1 MLLHERFPARR
12 DLEGQGNFRGAA
24 QMLTFRDR
32 GAVPAHV
39 LVRILDRES
48 VLLNLE
54 TERYFGLDETGT
66 RMWQLVTA
74 SQDIEAAYQELLAEY
89 DVEPELLRTNLTD
102 LLGQLVENGLLQVLP
117 ADVGK
122 TAAL

>member
-1 MLLHERFPARR
+1 
-12 DLEGQGNFRGAA
+12 
-24 QMLTFRDR
+24 MLTFRDR
-32 GAVPAHV
+32 AAAPAHV
-39 LVRILDRES
+39 LMRILDRES

-54 TERYFGLDETGT
+54 TERYFGLDETAT
-66 RMWQLVTA
+66 RMWQLVAA

-102 LLGQLVENGLLQVLP
+102 LLSQLVENGLLHVLP

>member
-1 MLLHERFPARR
+1 MLLHERFLARR
-12 DLEGQGNFRGAA
+12 ELEGQGASRGAV

-74 SQDIEAAYQELLAEY
+74 SQDIEAAYQELLAEF

-117 ADVGK
+117 ADVEK

>member
-1 MLLHERFPARR
+1 
-12 DLEGQGNFRGAA
+12 
-24 QMLTFRDR
+24 MLTLTDR
-32 GAVPAHV
+32 AAAPAHV

-54 TERYFGLDETGT
+54 TERYFGLDEIGT

-74 SQDIEAAYQELLAEY
+74 SQDIQAVYQELLAEY

-122 TAAL
+122 AAAL

>member
-1 MLLHERFPARR
+1 
-12 DLEGQGNFRGAA
+12 
-24 QMLTFRDR
+24 MLTFTDR
-32 GAVPAHV
+32 ATTPTHV
-39 LVRILDRES
+39 LVRVIDRES

-74 SQDIEAAYQELLAEY
+74 SQDIETAYRELLAEF
-89 DVEPELLRTNLTD
+89 DVEPELLRIDLTD
-102 LLGQLVENGLLQVLP
+102 LLRQLVENGLLQVLP

-122 TAAL
+122 TEAV

>member
-1 MLLHERFPARR
+1 
-12 DLEGQGNFRGAA
+12 
-24 QMLTFRDR
+24 MLTFTDR

-39 LVRILDRES
+39 LVRFLDRES

-54 TERYFGLDETGT
+54 TERYFGLDETAT
-66 RMWQLVTA
+66 RMWQVVTG